1 MNTAQLVH
9 DISGSYDAFSRL
21 RISEPYSIFDCKLLY
36 DSQPILWDDKQVS
49 GSNTDSVHSSNE
61 SCVTLSVSSNQAG
74 YRVRQTYQRF
84 AYQPGKSQLV
94 MMTGVIGSYSNDI
107 IKRIGCFDSNNG
119 LFFQSGPDDYYIGK
133 RSSTSG
139 TPVDIIIPQRL
150 WNKNKLD
157 APDLIY
163 LDFNKANIFYFN
175 YEWLGVGDI
184 CCGVV
189 IGKKYIQLHQ
199 FFYANEN
206 TTVSF
211 SKPNLPLR
219 YEIQNIGNGLESS
232 LKCICTSVMSEG
244 GQTGTGYLYTL
255 DRGSTALT
263 IAASGT
269 IYPLITIRLKE
280 ERESAAVYIEG
291 INIITTTANTI
302 FRWMLFLNPLLNGTE
317 LNFTTSPISTSIEYN
332 ATNNNGTTISEGI
345 LLRSGYGIGTNATI
359 LSDNI
364 AAKLSLGTSINNVS
378 DVVVLAIQRLDNQN
392 NTFYASMTLRE
403 SV

>member
-1 MNTAQLVH
+1 L
-9 DISGSYDAFSRL
+9 
-21 RISEPYSIFDCKLLY
+21 
-36 DSQPILWDDKQVS
+36 
-49 GSNTDSVHSSNE
+49 
-61 SCVTLSVSSNQAG
+61 
-74 YRVRQTYQRF
+74 
-84 AYQPGKSQLV
+84 
-94 MMTGVIGSYSNDI
+94 IGSYSNDI

-139 TPVDIIIPQRL
+139 RPVDIIIPQRL

-157 APDLIY
+157 SPDLIH

-219 YEIQNIGNGLESS
+219 YEIQNLGNGLASS
-232 LKCICTSVMSEG
+232 LKCICTAAMSEG
-244 GQTGTGYLYTL
+244 GQIGSGYLYTL
-255 DRGSTALT
+255 DRGSTSLT
-263 IAASGT
+263 VAASDT
-269 IYPLITIRLKE
+269 LYPLITIRLKE
-280 ERESAAVYIEG
+280 GRESAAVYIEG
-291 INIITTTANTI
+291 INIITTSTNAI
-302 FRWMLFLNPLLNGTE
+302 FRWSLFLNPTFNGSALT
-317 LNFTTSPISTSIEYN
+317 FITSPISTSIEYN
-332 ATNNNGTTISEGI
+332 ATNTNGTTISGGI

-378 DVVVLAIQRLDNQN
+378 DVMVLAMQRLDNQN
-392 NTFYASMTLRE
+392 DTFYASMTLRE